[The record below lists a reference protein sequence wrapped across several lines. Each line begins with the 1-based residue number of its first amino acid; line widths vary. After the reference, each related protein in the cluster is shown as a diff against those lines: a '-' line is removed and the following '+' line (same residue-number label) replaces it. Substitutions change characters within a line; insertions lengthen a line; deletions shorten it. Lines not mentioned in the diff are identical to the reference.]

1 MIIPHTNAATR
12 APPAPAKIW
21 QVSIASRI
29 PNPTANGP
37 EGTSGASNAPQ
48 MAPTIVETNRAK
60 PCFLL
65 SATDRSVTSTAV
77 MKAKIGKSNEKY
89 LATATAN
96 APATAALRAS
106 WAPANVAL
114 DLKRP
119 KSTILCQFRRNIVS
133 MKPIPFAKFP
143 SLSIT
148 TDQQH
153 YKDKKNVIAATLT
166 RLTNK
171 ADTSGRITKE
181 LGDGP

>member
-1 MIIPHTNAATR
+1 
-12 APPAPAKIW
+12 
-21 QVSIASRI
+21 
-29 PNPTANGP
+29 
-37 EGTSGASNAPQ
+37 
-48 MAPTIVETNRAK
+48 
-60 PCFLL
+60 
-65 SATDRSVTSTAV
+65 

-114 DLKRP
+114 DLKTP
-119 KSTILCQFRRNIVS
+119 NVDD
-133 MKPIPFAKFP
+133 P
-143 SLSIT
+143 LSIQMKHCLHETNPVRKIPLVKYHHRST
-148 TDQQH
+148 T